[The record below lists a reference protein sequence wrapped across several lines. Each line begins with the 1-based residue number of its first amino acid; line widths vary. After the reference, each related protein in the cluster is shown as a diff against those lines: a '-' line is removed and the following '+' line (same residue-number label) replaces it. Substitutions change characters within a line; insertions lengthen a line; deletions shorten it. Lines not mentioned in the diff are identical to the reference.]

1 MNIENKSLENGNEP
15 SCLGAVSDS
24 SGLFT
29 DSQLLYANS
38 VGEKDLRRH
47 LLHQVRL
54 RDNLESDRDSFEK
67 MYNELLI
74 KYKQQKGNGLQ
85 LEDWNNIIKGDLLIL
100 NHDNGGYKKGD
111 EFMFKM
117 SDGLSFIVSDK
128 EQDIYLNVASIL
140 FFHRKCDWDKI
151 M

>member
-1 MNIENKSLENGNEP
+1 MKNDKNENKALSQT
-15 SCLGAVSDS
+15 SVSDS

-29 DSQLLYANS
+29 DSQLSYVNS
-38 VGEKDLRRH
+38 VSEKDLRRH

-85 LEDWNNIIKGDLLIL
+85 LEDWNKIKKGEALII
-100 NHDNGGYKKGD
+100 NHDNGSYKKGD
-111 EFMFKM
+111 EFVFQW
-117 SDGLSFIVSDK
+117 SDGLSFVVTDK
-128 EQDIYLNVASIL
+128 EQDIYLNAASIL

>member
-1 MNIENKSLENGNEP
+1 MEELNNLEPN
-15 SCLGAVSDS
+15 SDS
-24 SGLFT
+24 SGFFT
-29 DSQLLYANS
+29 DKQLSYVNS
-38 VGEKDLRRH
+38 VSEKDLRSH

-54 RDNLESDRDSFEK
+54 RDNMECDRDSFEK
-67 MYNELLI
+67 MYNELLV

-85 LEDWNNIIKGDLLIL
+85 LEDWNNLKKGESLIL

-111 EFMFKM
+111 EFTFKM
-117 SDGLSFIVSDK
+117 SDGLTFVVSDK
-128 EQDIYLNVASIL
+128 EQDIYLNVASVL